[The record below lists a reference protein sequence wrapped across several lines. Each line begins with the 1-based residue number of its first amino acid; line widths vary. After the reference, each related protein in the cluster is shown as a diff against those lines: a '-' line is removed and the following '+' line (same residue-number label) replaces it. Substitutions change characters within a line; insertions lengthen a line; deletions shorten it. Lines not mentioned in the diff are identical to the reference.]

1 MKKNYEG
8 LEMEIIFFDTSDVID
23 QSENEADET

>member
-8 LEMEIIFFDTSDVID
+8 LEMEIIFFDTSDVITSSNEMD
-23 QSENEADET
+23 EN